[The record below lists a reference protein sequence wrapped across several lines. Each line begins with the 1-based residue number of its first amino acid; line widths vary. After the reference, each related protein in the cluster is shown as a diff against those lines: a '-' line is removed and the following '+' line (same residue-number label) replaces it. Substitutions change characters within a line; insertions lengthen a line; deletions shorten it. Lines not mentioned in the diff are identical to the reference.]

1 RQPLALQAVDNDD
14 ADVINKGFLTT
25 FDTKAV
31 KTFAV
36 RSQLPTLKLE
46 TDDGQRLDFL
56 YSNCVNNRRFNEKSL
71 PGWVKSLPI
80 GHLQLG
86 GGRLSDLRRNSSTI
100 GNLFDA
106 VQRGALS
113 RSSPTAVAR
122 IKRTLNLLTKA
133 LKRANGS
140 EGWDLYRKAR
150 PPFRSYKA

>member
-1 RQPLALQAVDNDD
+1 
-14 ADVINKGFLTT
+14 
-25 FDTKAV
+25 
-31 KTFAV
+31 
-36 RSQLPTLKLE
+36 
-46 TDDGQRLDFL
+46 
-56 YSNCVNNRRFNEKSL
+56 
-71 PGWVKSLPI
+71 
-80 GHLQLG
+80 
-86 GGRLSDLRRNSSTI
+86 

-150 PPFRSYKA
+150 PPFRSYKAIYFASPRLSRLALIERKSTLAKLHLSRRAINALQKAHITTLKQLIKKAEAGIIGLTGLGQFKGLEIVMTLDALADTTDKQGAIDWVKFAKIRGFAVLP